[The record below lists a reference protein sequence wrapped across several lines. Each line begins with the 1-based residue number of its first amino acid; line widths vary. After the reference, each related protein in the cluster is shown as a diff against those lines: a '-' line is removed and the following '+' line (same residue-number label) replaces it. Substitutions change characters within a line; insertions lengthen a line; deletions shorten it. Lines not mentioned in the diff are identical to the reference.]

1 MADIKTRDRLRGT
14 IKTIDKAYVAGQHM
28 KRAYISTK
36 DKAEH
41 STYSD
46 ENSADEYAADR
57 FEQGV
62 DTAVHEG
69 VRLIDR
75 AGRKG
80 VDVTKKSVGKAN
92 DAVRNFKV
100 KHSENALQKQTQN
113 IGNKTTRTAEKSA
126 EKAIKQS
133 ARSTG
138 NKTIKTVGKGS
149 ANAVQ
154 KSVKTAEQTAK
165 TAIKTSQQAAKAA
178 QQTAKAAAKATQKV
192 AQIAKATAKA
202 AAESVKVTVKATVT
216 ATKAVIAGIKAIAAA
231 IAAGGWIAVLIIL
244 IVCLLALILGSVFG
258 IFFSGEDKSSGM
270 SIQTVMQEIDTEY
283 KNRLSEIKESNTYD
297 VIEMS
302 GSKAEWKD
310 VLTVYSVKVNTDTDN
325 PQGVVTM
332 DEGKRQLLK
341 DVFWEMNSISSRTES
356 KEETVVTESDDGNGN
371 AVRTETTVTK
381 TYLYI
386 TVTHKTADEMAEE
399 YGFSK
404 KQREMIEVL
413 LKEENEYLWEGWEE

>member
-283 KNRLSEIKESNTYD
+283 ENRLSEIKESNTYD

-356 KEETVVTESDDGNGN
+356 KSETVITETDDGN
-371 AVRTETTVTK
+371 
-381 TYLYI
+381 
-386 TVTHKTADEMAEE
+386 
-399 YGFSK
+399 
-404 KQREMIEVL
+404 
-413 LKEENEYLWEGWEE
+413 

>member
-1 MADIKTRDRLRGT
+1 MADIKTRDKLRGT
-14 IKTIDKAYVAGQHM
+14 IKTIDKAYVAGRRM

-46 ENSADEYAADR
+46 ENSADEYASDR

-62 DTAVHEG
+62 DTAVHES
-69 VRLIDR
+69 VHLIDR

-80 VDVTKKSVGKAN
+80 IDATKESIHKAN

-100 KHSENALQKQTQN
+100 KQSENALYTQTQN
-113 IGNKTTRTAEKSA
+113 IGGKTLMTDKKSA
-126 EKAIKQS
+126 EKTIKQS
-133 ARSTG
+133 ARSAG

-178 QQTAKAAAKATQKV
+178 QQTAKAAAKATQKAV
-192 AQIAKATAKA
+192 QIAKATAKA
-202 AAESVKVTVKATVT
+202 AAESVKVTVKAAVT
-216 ATKAVIAGIKAIAAA
+216 ATKAVIAGIKALAAA

-244 IVCLLALILGSVFG
+244 IVCLLALILSSVFG

-270 SIQTVMQEIDTEY
+270 SIQTVMQEIDAEY
-283 KNRLSEIKESNTYD
+283 ENRLSEIKDSNTYD
-297 VIEMS
+297 AIEMS
-302 GSKAEWKD
+302 GSKAEWKE

-325 PQGVVTM
+325 PQEVVTM
-332 DEGKRQLLK
+332 DEGKSQLLK
-341 DVFWEMNSISSRTES
+341 DIFWEMNSISSRTES
-356 KEETVVTESDDGNGN
+356 KEEIVVTESDDGNGN
-371 AVRTETTVTK
+371 VVRTEITVTK

-399 YGFSK
+399 YGFSEE
-404 KQREMIEVL
+404 QREMIEVL
-413 LKEENEYLWEGWEE
+413 LREENGDLWEGWEE

>member
-14 IKTIDKAYVAGQHM
+14 IKTIDKVGVAGQRM
-28 KRAYISTK
+28 KQAYISTK

-46 ENSADEYAADR
+46 ENSADEYASDR

-62 DTAVHEG
+62 DTAVREG

-80 VDVTKKSVGKAN
+80 MDITKKSVRKAN
-92 DAVRNFKV
+92 DAVHNFKV
-100 KHSENALQKQTQN
+100 KQSENALQKQTQY
-113 IGNKTTRTAEKSA
+113 IGNKTVRTAEKSA
-126 EKAIKQS
+126 EKTIKQS
-133 ARSTG
+133 ARSAG

-178 QQTAKAAAKATQKV
+178 QQTAKAAAKATQKA

-202 AAESVKVTVKATVT
+202 AAESAKVAVKATVT
-216 ATKAVIAGIKAIAAA
+216 ATKAVIAGIKALAAA

-244 IVCLLALILGSVFG
+244 VVCLLALILGSVFG
-258 IFFSGEDKSSGM
+258 IFFAGEDKSTGL
-270 SIQTVMQEIDTEY
+270 SIQTVIQEIDTEY
-283 KNRLSEIKESNTYD
+283 ENRLYEIKDSNTYD

-302 GSKAEWKD
+302 GSKTEWKE

-325 PQGVVTM
+325 PQEVATM

-341 DVFWEMNSISSRTES
+341 DIFWEMNSISSRTES
-356 KEETVVTESDDGNGN
+356 KEETVVTESNDGNGN
-371 AVRTETTVTK
+371 VVRTETTVTK

-386 TVTHKTADEMAEE
+386 TVSHRTADEMAVE
-399 YGFSK
+399 YGFSEE
-404 KQREMIEVL
+404 QREMIEVL
-413 LKEENEYLWEGWEE
+413 LREENGCLWEGWSL

>member
-1 MADIKTRDRLRGT
+1 MADIKTRDKLRGT
-14 IKTIDKAYVAGQHM
+14 IKTIDKAYVAGRRM

-46 ENSADEYAADR
+46 ENSADEYASDR

-62 DTAVHEG
+62 DTAVHES
-69 VRLIDR
+69 VHLIDR

-80 VDVTKKSVGKAN
+80 IDATKESIHKAN

-100 KHSENALQKQTQN
+100 KQNENALYTQTQN
-113 IGNKTTRTAEKSA
+113 IGGKTLMTDKKSA
-126 EKAIKQS
+126 EKTIKQS
-133 ARSTG
+133 ARSAG

-178 QQTAKAAAKATQKV
+178 QQTAKAAAKATQK
-192 AQIAKATAKA
+192 ATQIAKATAKA
-202 AAESVKVTVKATVT
+202 AAESAKVTVKATVT
-216 ATKAVIAGIKAIAAA
+216 ATKAVIAGIKALAAA

-244 IVCLLALILGSVFG
+244 IVCLLALILSSVFG

-270 SIQTVMQEIDTEY
+270 SIQTVMQEIDAEY
-283 KNRLSEIKESNTYD
+283 ENRLSEIKDSNTYD
-297 VIEMS
+297 AIEMS
-302 GSKAEWKD
+302 GSKAEWKE

-325 PQGVVTM
+325 PQEVVTM
-332 DEGKRQLLK
+332 DEGKSQLLK
-341 DVFWEMNSISSRTES
+341 DIFWEMNSISSRTES
-356 KEETVVTESDDGNGN
+356 KEEIVVTESDDGNGN
-371 AVRTETTVTK
+371 VVRTEITVTK

-399 YGFSK
+399 YGFSEE
-404 KQREMIEVL
+404 QREMIEVL
-413 LKEENEYLWEGWEE
+413 LREENGCLWEGWEE

>member
-14 IKTIDKAYVAGQHM
+14 IKTIDKAYVAGQRM

-46 ENSADEYAADR
+46 ENSADEYASDR

-62 DTAVHEG
+62 DTAVHES
-69 VRLIDR
+69 VHLIDR

-80 VDVTKKSVGKAN
+80 IDATKESIHKAN
-92 DAVRNFKV
+92 DAVHNFKV
-100 KHSENALQKQTQN
+100 KQSENALYTQTQS
-113 IGNKTTRTAEKSA
+113 IGKTVRTAEKSA
-126 EKAIKQS
+126 EKTIKQS

-178 QQTAKAAAKATQKV
+178 QQTAKAAAKATQKA

-202 AAESVKVTVKATVT
+202 AAESAKVTVKAIVT
-216 ATKAVIAGIKAIAAA
+216 ATKAVIAGIKALAAA

-244 IVCLLALILGSVFG
+244 IVCLLALILSSVFG
-258 IFFSGEDKSSGM
+258 IFFAGEDKSTGM
-270 SIQTVMQEIDTEY
+270 SIQTVIQEIDTEY
-283 KNRLSEIKESNTYD
+283 ENRLSEIKDNNTYD
-297 VIEMS
+297 VVEIS
-302 GSKAEWKD
+302 GSKTEWKE
-310 VLTVYSVKVNTDTDN
+310 VLTVYSVKVNTDSDN
-325 PQGVVTM
+325 PQEVVTM

-341 DVFWEMNSISSRTES
+341 DIFWEMNSISSRTES
-356 KEETVVTESDDGNGN
+356 KEETVVTESDDGNEN
-371 AVRTETTVTK
+371 VVRTETTVTK

-386 TVTHKTADEMAEE
+386 TVAHKTADEMAEE

-404 KQREMIEVL
+404 KQREMIDVL

>member
-14 IKTIDKAYVAGQHM
+14 IKTIDKAYVAGQRM

-41 STYSD
+41 STYYD
-46 ENSADEYAADR
+46 EDSADEYASDR

-62 DTAVHEG
+62 DTAVREG
-69 VRLIDR
+69 VRLIGR

-80 VDVTKKSVGKAN
+80 IDATKESIHKAN

-100 KHSENALQKQTQN
+100 KQSENALYTQTQN
-113 IGNKTTRTAEKSA
+113 IGGKTLMTDKKSA
-126 EKAIKQS
+126 EKTIKQS
-133 ARSTG
+133 ARSAG

-178 QQTAKAAAKATQKV
+178 QQTAKAAAKATQKAV
-192 AQIAKATAKA
+192 QIAKATAKA

-216 ATKAVIAGIKAIAAA
+216 ATKAVIAGIKALAAA

-244 IVCLLALILGSVFG
+244 IVCLLTLILSSVFG
-258 IFFSGEDKSSGM
+258 IFFAGEDKSTGM
-270 SIQTVMQEIDTEY
+270 SIQTVIQEIDTEY
-283 KNRLSEIKESNTYD
+283 ENRLSEIKDNNTYD
-297 VIEMS
+297 VVEIS
-302 GSKAEWKD
+302 GSKTEWKE
-310 VLTVYSVKVNTDTDN
+310 VLAVYSVKVNTDADN
-325 PQGVVTM
+325 PQEVVTM

-341 DVFWEMNSISSRTES
+341 DIFWEMNSISSRTES

-371 AVRTETTVTK
+371 VVRTETTVTK

-399 YGFSK
+399 YGFSEE
-404 KQREMIEVL
+404 QREMIEVL
-413 LKEENEYLWEGWEE
+413 LREENVDLWEGWEE